1 MKRNEVDQILTAM
14 LDSYENVS
22 DLNFSVGRSPQVEAD
37 GELKPI
43 VVHPEMEELTPFQ
56 TETLALNL
64 INNDKRL
71 LDILVTTG
79 SCDLSY
85 SLPGKA
91 RFRINIFSQSGGNYS
106 IILRRLETSVPTIK
120 DLSLPDVF
128 YKIAEEKNGI
138 IFITGATGTGK
149 STSMAAILDQ
159 INTVQPVH
167 IVTLEDPIEYQ
178 HPQKKAT
185 FNQREL
191 GSDFSDYSSGLRA
204 ALRQAP
210 KVIQVGEMRD
220 RETVEIG
227 LRAAET
233 GHLVLTTLHTVDA
246 GKTLNRI
253 IGMFDVEEERQLR
266 IRLADSVK
274 WVVSQ
279 RLLPKTGGGRVA
291 AFEILSTSLR
301 VKDIILNGE
310 SEGKTYYDIMESAM
324 HMGMIT
330 FDHSIINLFKEGL
343 ISEQTAR
350 SYASRKS
357 VVSRGIDSVKSARGE
372 KTTDISNLEMERSF
386 SGKKNF

>member
-1 MKRNEVDQILTAM
+1 MKRNEVDQILTTM

-22 DLNFSVGRSPQVEAD
+22 DLNFSVGRPPQVESD

-43 VVHPEMEELTPFQ
+43 VVHPEMETLTPYQ

-120 DLSLPDVF
+120 DLSLPEVF
-128 YKIAEEKNGI
+128 YKIAQEKNGI

-159 INTVQPVH
+159 INSEHPVH

-178 HPQKKAT
+178 HPQKQAT

-279 RLLPKTGGGRVA
+279 RLLPKIGGGRVA

-310 SEGKTYYDIMESAM
+310 TEDKTYYDVMESAM

-330 FDHSIINLFKEGL
+330 FDHSIISLFKDGL
-343 ISEQTAR
+343 ITEQTAR
-350 SYASRKS
+350 AFASRKS

-372 KTTDISNLEMERSF
+372 KTTDISNLEMEKSYP
-386 SGKKNF
+386 GKIKF